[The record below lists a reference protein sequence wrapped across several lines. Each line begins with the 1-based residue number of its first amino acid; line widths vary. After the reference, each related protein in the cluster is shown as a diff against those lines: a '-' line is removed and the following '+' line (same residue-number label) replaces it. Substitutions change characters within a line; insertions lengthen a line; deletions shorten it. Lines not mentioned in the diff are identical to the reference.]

1 MLALGGETPGRVGKG
16 FRGNL
21 AIVKELILYH
31 KGSRNK
37 PLGVSAL
44 IGEINGKSFG
54 LNKYITVNDVDNAW
68 YYGEILMS
76 NVKMTRA
83 DAINK
88 LKEAKEL
95 MDIEMM
101 TREEFNKLKEELT
114 PIIKG
119 N

>member
-1 MLALGGETPGRVGKG
+1 
-16 FRGNL
+16 
-21 AIVKELILYH
+21 
-31 KGSRNK
+31 
-37 PLGVSAL
+37 
-44 IGEINGKSFG
+44 
-54 LNKYITVNDVDNAW
+54 
-68 YYGEILMS
+68 
-76 NVKMTRA
+76 MTRA

>member
-1 MLALGGETPGRVGKG
+1 
-16 FRGNL
+16 
-21 AIVKELILYH
+21 
-31 KGSRNK
+31 
-37 PLGVSAL
+37 
-44 IGEINGKSFG
+44 
-54 LNKYITVNDVDNAW
+54 
-68 YYGEILMS
+68 
-76 NVKMTRA
+76 MTRA

-114 PIIKG
+114 QIIKG

>member
-1 MLALGGETPGRVGKG
+1 
-16 FRGNL
+16 
-21 AIVKELILYH
+21 
-31 KGSRNK
+31 
-37 PLGVSAL
+37 
-44 IGEINGKSFG
+44 
-54 LNKYITVNDVDNAW
+54 
-68 YYGEILMS
+68 
-76 NVKMTRA
+76 MTRA

-101 TREEFNKLKEELT
+101 TREELNKLKEELT